1 VYGAVVLAD
10 VLEHLDDP
18 VGALRQIATLLAPGG
33 VTLIVTPDPASRT
46 ARLAARVGGAIC
58 RRTPT

>member
-1 VYGAVVLAD
+1 MYGAVVLAD

-18 VGALRQIATLLAPGG
+18 VGALRQIAALLPPGG

-46 ARLAARVGGAIC
+46 ARLAASVESGPALIA
-58 RRTPT
+58 